1 MRALV
6 VSVHD
11 VSPLT
16 HANCDKIIEALRGLG
31 VSEGSLLVIPN
42 HHSKAPVRDDAAF
55 RDWISDRVQ
64 QGYEP
69 VLHGYYHART
79 PKPTDAGI
87 TKFTTQSTPPVK
99 ANSSISIEMKPFP
112 VSKWE

>member
-16 HANCDKIIEALRGLG
+16 QASCDKILEELRNLG
-31 VSEGSLLVIPN
+31 VSEGSLLIIPN
-42 HHSKAPVRDDAAF
+42 HHHQAPVRDNVAF
-55 RDWISDRVQ
+55 KDWVSDRVQ

-87 TKFTTQSTPPVK
+87 TKFTTQVYT
-99 ANSSISIEMKPFP
+99 AG
-112 VSKWE
+112 